1 MRPLEQQL
9 ALQRSAYGIDL
20 PSLSGEERVAYV
32 RMNVLAAVVELTEML
47 DEVDAWK
54 AWQTE
59 RSAAGS
65 FKAGDDGVRFANEGV
80 DVLIFVYNL
89 LNLLPW
95 MDEDKLQALTYDKQC
110 ENKRRQSDGYAGK
123 GDA

>member
-1 MRPLEQQL
+1 MRPLERQL
-9 ALQRSAYGIDL
+9 ALQRSAYGIDP
-20 PSLSGEERVAYV
+20 PSLAGEGRVEYV
-32 RMNVLAAVVELTEML
+32 RINVLAAIVELTEML
-47 DEVDAWK
+47 NEIDAWK

-59 RSAAGS
+59 RSTAGS
-65 FKAGDDGVRFANEGV
+65 FKAGDGGNRYANEGV

-95 MDEDKLQALTYDKQC
+95 MDEDKLQELTYDKQS
-110 ENKRRQSDGYAGK
+110 ENKRRQHDGYAGK